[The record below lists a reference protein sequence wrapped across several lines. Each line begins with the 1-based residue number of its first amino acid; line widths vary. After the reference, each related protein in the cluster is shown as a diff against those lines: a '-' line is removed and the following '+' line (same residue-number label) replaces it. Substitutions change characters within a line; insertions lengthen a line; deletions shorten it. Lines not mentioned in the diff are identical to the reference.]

1 MWDIYLWR
9 VSWQEISSSI
19 IASNLIYYKKS
30 CYDVLNGIERINK
43 PGLRSLRMGR
53 LVQERMVLTVEPGI
67 YFINHLLD
75 QALANP
81 AQSCFIN
88 NQVLAR
94 FRGFGGVSVL
104 GQSSCNFHIDFKFF
118 ISCMHFRWKYVRK
131 IEFFRPPQK
140 SNFLILHK
148 KKHFL
153 LLKCSSLQTKTL
165 FYKNCFEIE

>member
-1 MWDIYLWR
+1 M
-9 VSWQEISSSI
+9 
-19 IASNLIYYKKS
+19 
-30 CYDVLNGIERINK
+30 ERIDE

-94 FRGFGGVSVL
+94 FRGFGGVSLPAHCYLFVSQF
-104 GQSSCNFHIDFKFF
+104 GFTRGVVNMSRVVYR
-118 ISCMHFRWKYVRK
+118 ISATKPTNTAIHTQGCKA
-131 IEFFRPPQK
+131 
-140 SNFLILHK
+140 
-148 KKHFL
+148 
-153 LLKCSSLQTKTL
+153 KCPKMSYNPLSSLSYLSSVVVLVSLSALCCIRHGCEDVKVTD
-165 FYKNCFEIE
+165 CRV